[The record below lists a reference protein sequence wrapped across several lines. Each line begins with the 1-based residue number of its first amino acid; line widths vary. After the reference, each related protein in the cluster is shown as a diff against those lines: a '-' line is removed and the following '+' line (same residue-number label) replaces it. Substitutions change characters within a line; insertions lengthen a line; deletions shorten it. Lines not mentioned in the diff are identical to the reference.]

1 MGWIYST
8 KGLMGDLSFKGGTYK
23 RIGTEEDVAKYEDPF
38 HRFVATANVQPRLK
52 TGGAQTVQMT
62 IDIDEWVTI
71 TQIEGMQ
78 ATIREGGSA
87 GAHASLA
94 EMPALGTIKMGG
106 KTMPIH
112 YARALQ
118 MGSNYRVLLATAAP
132 LGFAWAEK
140 EGGTV
145 FQLDLDPDRLGTGVM
160 QMNPELGWDDNR
172 GGVTVQQ
179 TNIKPIELSSVSY
192 KKIE

>member
-1 MGWIYST
+1 
-8 KGLMGDLSFKGGTYK
+8 
-23 RIGTEEDVAKYEDPF
+23 
-38 HRFVATANVQPRLK
+38 
-52 TGGAQTVQMT
+52 MT

-78 ATIREGGSA
+78 AAIREGGSA
-87 GAHASLA
+87 AAHTSMA

-106 KTMPIH
+106 KTLPIQ

-118 MGSNYRVLLATAAP
+118 MGTNYRVLLGTTAP
-132 LGFAWAEK
+132 LGFAWADE

-145 FQLDLDPDRLGTGVM
+145 FQLDLDPDRLGSGVM

-192 KKIE
+192 RKIE